1 MDKFAGRLQ
10 DRTNPDSLHEA
21 HIVSERAIAMMRTG
35 DGSLIE
41 SAAPM
46 GEQTRAKRY
55 YVSGY
60 VQGVGY
66 RMFAEREA
74 RKSGVHG
81 YVLNLRDGRVE
92 VYAIGTERQLREL
105 RATLKRGP
113 SGATVDEV
121 AEDDAEIIEQ
131 YAGGFSIE
139 HED

>member
-1 MDKFAGRLQ
+1 MDKFARRLP

-21 HIVSERAIAMMRTG
+21 HIVSECAIAMMRAS
-35 DGSLIE
+35 DSSLIE
-41 SAAPM
+41 FAAPM
-46 GEQTRAKRY
+46 AEQATAKRY

-81 YVLNLRDGRVE
+81 YVMNLRDGRVE
-92 VYAIGTERQLREL
+92 VYAIGTERQLHDL
-105 RATLKRGP
+105 RGKLKRGP
-113 SGATVDEV
+113 SGASVDEV
-121 AEDDAEIIEQ
+121 AEDDAEILDR
-131 YAGGFSIE
+131 YAGNFSIE